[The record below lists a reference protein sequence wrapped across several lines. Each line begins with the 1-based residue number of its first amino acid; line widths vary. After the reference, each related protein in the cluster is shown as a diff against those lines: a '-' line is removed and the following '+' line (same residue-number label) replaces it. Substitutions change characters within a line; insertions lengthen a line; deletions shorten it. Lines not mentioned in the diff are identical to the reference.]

1 MFLTIYML
9 FLMVGVLYL
18 APRYITF
25 LAPTLI
31 LTGFLGIIYVDLP
44 DKMKK
49 LIVYHNLRLPKSENM
64 FAMYRMLSLVF
75 HVALIG
81 VPLYAMRSQS
91 LRFSGRLLPSLQN
104 FVIVPLLVFMVYA
117 IRIRPRDVREIY
129 RI

>member
-1 MFLTIYML
+1 MYML

-18 APRYITF
+18 APRYITL

-31 LTGFLGIIYVDLP
+31 LTGILGIIYVDLP
-44 DKMKK
+44 DKMKE
-49 LIVYHNLRLPKSENM
+49 LIVYHNLRLPKSEKM
-64 FAMYRMLSLVF
+64 FAMYRILSLVI

-117 IRIRPRDVREIY
+117 IRIRPRDVREMY

>member
-1 MFLTIYML
+1 ML

-18 APRYITF
+18 APRYITCVT
-25 LAPTLI
+25 PTLI
-31 LTGFLGIIYVDLP
+31 LTGILGIIYVDLP
-44 DKMKK
+44 NKMKE

-64 FAMYRMLSLVF
+64 FAMYRILSCLI

-91 LRFSGRLLPSLQN
+91 IRFSGRLLPSLQN
-104 FVIVPLLVFMVYA
+104 FVIVPLLMFMVYA

>member
-1 MFLTIYML
+1 
-9 FLMVGVLYL
+9 MVGVLYL

-31 LTGFLGIIYVDLP
+31 LTGFLGIIHVDLP
-44 DKMKK
+44 NKMKE
-49 LIVYHNLRLPKSENM
+49 LIVYHNLRLPKSEKM
-64 FAMYRMLSLVF
+64 FAMYRILSLVI

-117 IRIRPRDVREIY
+117 IRIRPREVREMY

>member
-1 MFLTIYML
+1 MYML

-31 LTGFLGIIYVDLP
+31 LTGILGIIYVDLP
-44 DKMKK
+44 DKMKE
-49 LIVYHNLRLPKSENM
+49 LNVYHNLRLPKSENM
-64 FAMYRMLSLVF
+64 FAMYRILSLLI
-75 HVALIG
+75 HLALIG

-91 LRFSGRLLPSLQN
+91 LRFSGRILPSLQN

-117 IRIRPRDVREIY
+117 ILIRPRDVREIY

>member
-1 MFLTIYML
+1 MYML
-9 FLMVGVLYL
+9 FLMVIVLYL
-18 APRYITF
+18 EPRYITF
-25 LAPTLI
+25 LAPSLI
-31 LTGFLGIIYVDLP
+31 LTGLLGIIYVDIP
-44 DKMKK
+44 DKMKE
-49 LIVYHNLRLPKSENM
+49 LIVYHNLRLPKSETL
-64 FAMYRMLSLVF
+64 FAMYRILSRLI

>member
-1 MFLTIYML
+1 MYML
-9 FLMVGVLYL
+9 FLMASVLYL

-31 LTGFLGIIYVDLP
+31 LTGILGIIYVDLP
-44 DKMKK
+44 DKMKE
-49 LIVYHNLRLPKSENM
+49 LIVYHNLRLPKSEKM
-64 FAMYRMLSLVF
+64 FAMYRILSFLI

-117 IRIRPRDVREIY
+117 IRIRPRDVREMY

>member
-1 MFLTIYML
+1 MYML

-31 LTGFLGIIYVDLP
+31 LTGFLGIIYVDIP
-44 DKMKK
+44 DKMKE
-49 LIVYHNLRLPKSENM
+49 LIVYHNLRLPKSETL

-91 LRFSGRLLPSLQN
+91 LRLSGRLFPNLQN

-129 RI
+129 LI

>member
-1 MFLTIYML
+1 MYML
-9 FLMVGVLYL
+9 FLMVGALYL
-18 APRYITF
+18 APRYITC
-25 LAPTLI
+25 LAPTLF
-31 LTGFLGIIYVDLP
+31 LTGILGIIYVDLP
-44 DKMKK
+44 NKMKE

-64 FAMYRMLSLVF
+64 FAMYRILSLLI

>member
-1 MFLTIYML
+1 MYML
-9 FLMVGVLYL
+9 FLMVSVLYL

-31 LTGFLGIIYVDLP
+31 LTGLLGIIYVDLP
-44 DKMKK
+44 DKMKE
-49 LIVYHNLRLPKSENM
+49 LIVYHNLRLPKSETL
-64 FAMYRMLSLVF
+64 FAMYRILSLMI

-117 IRIRPRDVREIY
+117 IRIRPRDVREMY

>member
-1 MFLTIYML
+1 
-9 FLMVGVLYL
+9 MVSVLYL

-31 LTGFLGIIYVDLP
+31 LTGILGIIYVDLP
-44 DKMKK
+44 DKMKE
-49 LIVYHNLRLPKSENM
+49 LIVYHNLRLPKSEKM
-64 FAMYRMLSLVF
+64 FAMYRILSFLI

-117 IRIRPRDVREIY
+117 IRIRPRDVREMY

>member
-9 FLMVGVLYL
+9 FLMVSVLYL

-31 LTGFLGIIYVDLP
+31 LTGILGIIYVDLP
-44 DKMKK
+44 DKMKE
-49 LIVYHNLRLPKSENM
+49 LIVYHNLRLPKSEKM
-64 FAMYRMLSLVF
+64 FAMYRILSFLI

-117 IRIRPRDVREIY
+117 IRIRPRDVREMY